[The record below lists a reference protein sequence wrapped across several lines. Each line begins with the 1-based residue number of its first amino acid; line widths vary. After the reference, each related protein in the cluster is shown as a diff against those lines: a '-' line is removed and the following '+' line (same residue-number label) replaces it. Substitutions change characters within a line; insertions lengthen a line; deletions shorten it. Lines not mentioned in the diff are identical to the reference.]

1 MNSVF
6 YLMIAMNGLA
16 TLAFIFCYHPP
27 TFHAKHGARSKLDFI
42 KHFDYLGTFIIVLGL
57 LLFLMGLSWGGTVY
71 PWRSAHVIACMVIG
85 ALLTI
90 AFFAYEALLPLK
102 EPLLPMYLLK
112 NRGWDVTIVIWAI
125 GAGVYYAN
133 ALLWPG
139 MVNSMYAGG
148 HGPMWIGWMSCI
160 PNCGILFGEYCSAWY
175 RKNTNWQICVFFSL
189 GALFLGCKCRCGI
202 IKNDCG
208 ANRASSDGNINAR
221 LLDPLGHFHLH
232 CFILRRRCRA
242 IELHRVNVMH

>member
-1 MNSVF
+1 
-6 YLMIAMNGLA
+6 MIAMNGLA

-27 TFHAKHGARSKLDFI
+27 TFHAKHGARSKIEFI

-57 LLFLMGLSWGGTVY
+57 LLFLIGLSWGGTVY
-71 PWRSAHVIACMVIG
+71 PWKSAHVIACMTVG

-90 AFFAYEALLPLK
+90 GFFAYEALMPLK

-112 NRGWDVTIVIWAI
+112 NRGWNVTVIIWAI

-139 MVNSMYAGG
+139 MVNSMYARG

-160 PNCGILFGEYCSAWY
+160 PNCGILFGEYCACWY
-175 RKNTNWQICVFFSL
+175 KKNTNWQIMVLFACGS
-189 GALFLGCKCRCGI
+189 LFLGCKSYSPNKKARVL
-202 IKNDCG
+202 
-208 ANRASSDGNINAR
+208 ANMEQSDGNFNPR
-221 LLDPLGHFHLH
+221 NLDTISHFHLH
-232 CFILRRRCRA
+232 RILIRWRS
-242 IELHRVNVMH
+242 